1 MESHKLG
8 NLMNVT
14 SQTGPRGRLLAIVGA
29 SLILLSSTSCSSH
42 NSGSTISTE
51 KLNAEQRR
59 ALHEDLSIDVFSA
72 RGFLGGSEYERYY
85 LGDSILW
92 RECGNIESERKAKK
106 SKENLEGDQF
116 LEGDQ
121 NLKIRERRVEQ
132 MPETAEQNLKLM
144 ALRLID
150 RIERDD
156 NPTPPPG
163 PFYSLADPG
172 MIEIKIGL
180 GSKRRIL
187 ITSVDAVADK
197 ETAPLADMHSL
208 FSVIRGV
215 GPTICDSKTFFGI
228 SRSKI

>member
-1 MESHKLG
+1 MKARKAETVSGLHSINRRKSPRALLG
-8 NLMNVT
+8 SV
-14 SQTGPRGRLLAIVGA
+14 LLVFALGA
-29 SLILLSSTSCSSH
+29 CSSA
-42 NSGSTISTE
+42 NRGISIST
-51 KLNAEQRR
+51 KDLNAEQRK
-59 ALHEDLSIDVFSA
+59 ALQQELSIDVFTA

-92 RECGNIESERKAKK
+92 RECGNISSKRSSETPAD
-106 SKENLEGDQF
+106 SLEGDQF
-116 LEGDQ
+116 LKEDQ

-132 MPETAEQNLKLM
+132 MPERAEQNLKLM
-144 ALRLID
+144 ALKLID
-150 RIERDD
+150 REERDD
-156 NPTPPPG
+156 SQTPPPG

-180 GSKRRIL
+180 GSKHRIL

-197 ETAPLADMHSL
+197 ANAPLADMHTL

-228 SRSKI
+228 SRSRI